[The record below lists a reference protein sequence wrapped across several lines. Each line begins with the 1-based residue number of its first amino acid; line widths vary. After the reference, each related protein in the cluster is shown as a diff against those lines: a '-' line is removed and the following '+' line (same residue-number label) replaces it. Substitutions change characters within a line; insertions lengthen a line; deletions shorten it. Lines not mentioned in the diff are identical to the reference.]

1 MTLNADRRHL
11 LATAAALAAA
21 PGALRAQT
29 AWPTQPVKVLVG
41 FPGGST
47 PDIAIRTLSDGLAR
61 ALGQPVVVDNRPGAS
76 GNIAAE
82 LVARATDDHTL
93 GIVING
99 NLTTAR
105 LLNPKLGFDPD
116 RDFTPLSLLTTA
128 PLVLVTPVAQPGG
141 AAFFDAARQAGDR
154 WSYGSV
160 GPGSVAHLGMEALKA
175 RTGLAAV
182 HVPYR
187 GNPQVVTALVAGE
200 VQMALVPPGL
210 ALPQVKAGKLRAVG
224 VTGSG
229 RSTLAPEVPPL
240 ADAGV
245 KDFELEVWTALVGPA
260 RLSRAAAARLAL
272 EVPRLMK
279 EADVRDRLFA
289 GGWRAVGTAP
299 DGLLLR
305 VREERQVMARLIAS
319 GRVRVE

>member
-1 MTLNADRRHL
+1 MTLNPERRQL
-11 LATAAALAAA
+11 LATTAALAAA
-21 PGALRAQT
+21 PGALRAQA

-82 LVARATDDHTL
+82 LVAKSTDDHTL

-128 PLVLVTPVAQPGG
+128 PLVLVTPAAQPGG

-229 RSTLAPEVPPL
+229 RSTLAPDVPPL

-272 EVPRLMK
+272 EVPKLMK
-279 EADVRDRLFA
+279 EPDVRDRLFT
-289 GGWRAVGTAP
+289 GGWRAMGTAP
-299 DGLLLR
+299 DGLVLR

-319 GRVRVE
+319 GRVKVE

>member
-1 MTLNADRRHL
+1 MTPKTDRRHA
-11 LATAAALAAA
+11 LASLAALAAL
-21 PGALRAQT
+21 PSALRAQA
-29 AWPTQPVKVLVG
+29 AWPTQPIKVLVG
-41 FPGGST
+41 FPGGSS
-47 PDIAIRTLSDGLAR
+47 PDVAIRTLADGLAR

-82 LVARATDDHTL
+82 LVAKATDDHTL

-128 PLVLVTPVAQPGG
+128 PLVLVAPAAQPGG
-141 AAFFDAARQAGDR
+141 AAFFAAARQAGDR

-210 ALPQVKAGKLRAVG
+210 AMPQVKAGKLRAVG

-229 RSTLAPEVPPL
+229 RSALAPDVPPL
-240 ADAGV
+240 AEAGV
-245 KDFELEVWTALVGPA
+245 QGFELEVWTALVGPA
-260 RLSRAAAARLAL
+260 RLSAAARNRLAQ
-272 EVPRLMK
+272 EVPRLLK
-279 EADVRDRLFA
+279 EADIRERLFA

-299 DGLLLR
+299 DGLVLR
-305 VREERQVMARLIAS
+305 VREERQVMERLVAT
-319 GRVRVE
+319 GRVRPE